1 MHSIRCQIK
10 ETHQLIY
17 FLKLNFSLLAVQR
30 DLKTNS
36 FYLKTANSCT
46 IKLTLKFVLVRRS
59 CVVFVIKTKIDT
71 WLLLN
76 NQFDW
81 CYAVFVMILIMICY
95 ILLMKLYPVTLNLIW
110 SQDPWFTCKIGKN
123 CQFMD
128 FNLPFLTYLSIFIY
142 VRCIKLCIVWAT
154 RLAARVFT
162 VLYCCKML

>member
-1 MHSIRCQIK
+1 V
-10 ETHQLIY
+10 Y
-17 FLKLNFSLLAVQR
+17 N
-30 DLKTNS
+30 KTDIEV
-36 FYLKTANSCT
+36 CT
-46 IKLTLKFVLVRRS
+46 GQKVMCRVRYQDQNRHLQ
-59 CVVFVIKTKIDT
+59 DT

-76 NQFDW
+76 YFDW
-81 CYAVFVMILIMICY
+81 CYEVFVMILIMTCY

-142 VRCIKLCIVWAT
+142 VRCIKLCIVWAP

-162 VLYCCKML
+162 LLYCCKML